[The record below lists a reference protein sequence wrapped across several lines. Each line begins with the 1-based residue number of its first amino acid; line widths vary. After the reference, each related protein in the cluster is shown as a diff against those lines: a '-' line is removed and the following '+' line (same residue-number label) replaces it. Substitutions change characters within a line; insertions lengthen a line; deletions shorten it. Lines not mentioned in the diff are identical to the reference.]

1 MKRYTDKRGLGRG
14 EEGKQAGKEI
24 REKKK
29 ESFSGCFHHL
39 DLKIKMLTLTTRT

>member
-24 REKKK
+24 RKGRKKRK
-29 ESFSGCFHHL
+29 LQWVFSSLGPKNKNAHL
-39 DLKIKMLTLTTRT
+39 NY